1 MRLIYSLKMLLCT
14 TSPKFSFLMAIHLYL
29 TIGPHTY
36 NLNIFITCR
45 LKSVIVLSGPT
56 FFFFFFL
63 SGPTFA

>member
-1 MRLIYSLKMLLCT
+1 MLLCT

-36 NLNIFITCR
+36 NLNICITCR

-56 FFFFFFL
+56 F
-63 SGPTFA
+63 A